1 MRTPVKPIKIP
12 GELIIGDESRPF
24 TFIAGPCVIESEAL
38 VMDAAAEVSGICK
51 KLGVPYIFKA
61 SFDKANRTSIHS
73 FRGPGLEKGL
83 EILAKVKK
91 TFGIPIVTDVHEP
104 AQCAPVGEI
113 CDMLQIPAFL
123 CRQTDLLVAAA
134 RTGKPVNVKK
144 GQFLAPWDMK
154 NVAGKLQEA
163 GCRDILLCERGSS
176 FGYNNLVVDMRSL
189 LEMRKLGH
197 PVVFDA
203 THAVQKPGGLGSATG
218 GDREYVR
225 PLIMAA
231 LAVGV
236 DAVFAEVHP
245 DPERALS
252 DGPNMLYIRDLEEIL
267 TEALQIDQ
275 ISKNRE
281 GEQHGT

>member
-275 ISKNRE
+275 ISKNR
-281 GEQHGT
+281 

>member
-1 MRTPVKPIKIP
+1 MRTPVKPIKLP

-189 LEMRKLGH
+189 LEMRKFGH

-275 ISKNRE
+275 ISKNR
-281 GEQHGT
+281 